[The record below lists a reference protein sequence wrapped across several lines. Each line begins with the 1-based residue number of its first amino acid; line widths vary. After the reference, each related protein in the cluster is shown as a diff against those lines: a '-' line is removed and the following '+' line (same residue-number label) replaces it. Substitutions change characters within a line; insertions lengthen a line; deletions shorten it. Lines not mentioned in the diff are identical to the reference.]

1 MSDWSVLSSLR
12 SFFTGSNGN
21 IASQGGFDANAE
33 SQSKA
38 SALASAFVGVNG
50 ADPNSGHLLPRQE
63 LAPGPLVFSGPA
75 FGETGS
81 SQLSPPVDVQTTSAT
96 LAGGGSNITRP
107 ATLSG
112 SLGSTIVGAAGGL
125 QFDLVW
131 DSSVSSAPA
140 GFESAAIAAATY
152 YTRMFSNPETITIN
166 VGWGEV
172 GGTAIG
178 SGSLS
183 ESSRAGTYE
192 PYSAVRSA
200 LLKDASSSSYQ
211 AQADSTLPATDPL
224 GARFYYVTTAE
235 AKGLGLMSGTGVDG
249 AMGLSSAVSYD
260 FNAPTTPMQS
270 NQYDAIGAFEHEI
283 SEVMGRIGAV
293 GSVYGSRMY
302 TPLDLFRY
310 TSPGVRDTTIGPTS
324 PYFSIDSGATNLG
337 TYNNPATGGDP
348 SDWVRTLY
356 GDSYGGG
363 YPGRTMTV
371 SPTDLI
377 EDSVLGYRFTA
388 AGLAASTT
396 PGLA

>member
-1 MSDWSVLSSLR
+1 MSNWSLLSSLR
-12 SFFTGSNGN
+12 SFFTGSTRN
-21 IASQGGFDANAE
+21 IVSQGEFGSNAE
-33 SQSKA
+33 SLSKA
-38 SALASAFVGVNG
+38 SALASAFAGMNG
-50 ADPNSGHLLPRQE
+50 ADPNSGHLLPQQL
-63 LAPGPLVFSGPA
+63 LAPSPLVLPASGKSG
-75 FGETGS
+75 FD
-81 SQLSPPVDVQTTSAT
+81 QLSPPADVQTTSAM
-96 LAGGGSNITRP
+96 LAGGGGSSM
-107 ATLSG
+107 TLPTTSSS
-112 SLGSTIVGAAGGL
+112 SLGSTMVGAAGGL

-140 GFESAAIAAATY
+140 GFRSAAIAAATY
-152 YTRMFSNPETITIN
+152 YTQMFSNPETITID

-183 ESSRAGTYE
+183 ESSSARTYE

-200 LLKDASSSSYQ
+200 LLKDAGSSSYQ

-224 GARFYYVTTAE
+224 GARFYYITTAE

-249 AMGLSSAVSYD
+249 AMGLCSAVPYD
-260 FNAPTTPMQS
+260 FNAPTIPMQS

-293 GSVYGSRMY
+293 GSLYGSGMY

-310 TSPGVRDTTIGPTS
+310 SSPGVRDTTIGPTS

-337 TYNNPATGGDP
+337 TYNNPATGGDA
-348 SDWVRTLY
+348 SDWVRTLS

-363 YPGRTMTV
+363 YHGLTMTV